1 MNTNEFNW
9 KDIEVSKSRE
19 RENFDNLV
27 EGKFPQ
33 YRDANIESIR
43 NRDTHKKGVYSFNKY
58 QEDTRIKDHHL
69 DTTEFL
75 EGLNFVDPEE
85 SLDVLEPEDFDEDAI
100 FNEAAHID
108 ASHLSN
114 EEKMRLWMEGKRGF
128 NYQAASNDKLIQ
140 NYKICKK
147 LKFSKGIMLI
157 WGELKDRGLLDKVIA
172 N

>member
-9 KDIEVSKSRE
+9 KDIKVSKSRD

-27 EGKFPQ
+27 EGKLPQ
-33 YRDANIESIR
+33 YKDASIEAIR
-43 NRDTHKKGVYSFNKY
+43 NRDTYKKGVYSFNRY

-69 DTTEFL
+69 DTERFL
-75 EGLNFVDPEE
+75 EGLNFVDPEN
-85 SLDVLEPEDFDEDAI
+85 SLDVLDPKDFDEDAV
-100 FNEAAHID
+100 FNEAT
-108 ASHLSN
+108 HLSN
-114 EEKMRLWMEGKRGF
+114 EDKMRLWMEGKRGF
-128 NYQAASNDKLIQ
+128 NYQAASDEKLIQ

-157 WGELKDRGLLDKVIA
+157 WSELKDRGLLDKVIA